1 MHQRLIALTLFAVLA
16 SGCPSPG
23 PSSSSPPSSPPA
35 DAAAPADDATP
46 PAQETP
52 AAAEPVAIEQRELPV
67 KCGCKLE
74 VKKCSEWAEVDG
86 RWVRL
91 VGDHGM
97 GHMPFCGKEGLR
109 ARISGELRGDEL
121 HLTSIEM
128 VP

>member
-1 MHQRLIALTLFAVLA
+1 MSPRPIVLTLALALALTAA
-16 SGCPSPG
+16 GCPSSEP
-23 PSSSSPPSSPPA
+23 
-35 DAAAPADDATP
+35 AAPAAGQPEGPAGATP
-46 PAQETP
+46 SDTR
-52 AAAEPVAIEQRELPV
+52 AAPPPDASIAVEGREVPV

-97 GHMPFCGKEGLR
+97 GSMPFCGKEGLK
-109 ARISGELRGDEL
+109 ARVSGQLQGDEL
-121 HLTSIEM
+121 RFTALEM